1 MSGQA
6 ADRSRSKRGVAWT
19 GARYFRATPRTLRC
33 TLSPQPFL
41 TAAYRRR
48 ICHLLLRVLSRRV
61 HPPTLH
67 PPSCCHPSWDD
78 EQAGQL
84 AFHMPTHSVRES
96 DARATCHSARS
107 RSPGLRQKRQGSA
120 FLARVSA
127 WQFCTPDSA
136 STGCQIARCTSS
148 ARRWLLMADRAA
160 IGPNA
165 TDAERAYSPPAHG
178 ERTKH
183 EAREECPWQFV
194 SVMPSHSS
202 QP

>member
-1 MSGQA
+1 MHTQPSA
-6 ADRSRSKRGVAWT
+6 
-19 GARYFRATPRTLRC
+19 FF
-33 TLSPQPFL
+33 SPS
-41 TAAYRRR
+41 AAYRRR
-48 ICHLLLRVLSRRV
+48 ICHLLSCVLSKRV
-61 HPPTLH
+61 HPLHPPTLH
-67 PPSCCHPSWDD
+67 PLSCCHPSWDN

-84 AFHMPTHSVRES
+84 AFHMPTHSVREP

-120 FLARVSA
+120 LPPARVSA

-165 TDAERAYSPPAHG
+165 TDAERACSPSSPWRAYKARGPRRVPLAICLCHAIAFESALIHPFCCCG
-178 ERTKH
+178 ESLPWFVAY
-183 EAREECPWQFV
+183 AR
-194 SVMPSHSS
+194 
-202 QP
+202 